1 MEKRVVVPLWGDA
14 GPMTEMESALDDLE
28 ASWADFAY
36 AIRPKSMARIVRR
49 PNTNPSIRC
58 DSLLSVHNVLEHYRE
73 KLQAGDHSAIFDAL
87 THCAAEN
94 VPMPYWV
101 SSAIIEIAR
110 NLHGKPAPG
119 EQPKSLHELFG
130 MEVRFPTSQTKALKA
145 KRDLHLRGQ
154 LWSTASLIK
163 HEEGTRAKREL
174 IAAGFIHETVRG
186 HRPNKVSCYAVTW
199 RTLDR
204 LPGYDEGAAATFVRG
219 AYQKP
224 SCGVE
229 ARSIAPSHGVAKP
242 APTPSHNAIR
252 AIPEHPS
259 ATCWTKRHGAQPIQ
273 PWASSAA
280 RTICASR

>member
-163 HEEGTRAKREL
+163 HEEGISTDAAIKKARERL
-174 IAAGFIHETVRG
+174 RFPYSQRKARQLFDLQEQIQRG
-186 HRPNKVSCYAVTW
+186 Y
-199 RTLDR
+199 LD
-204 LPGYDEGAAATFVRG
+204 
-219 AYQKP
+219 
-224 SCGVE
+224 
-229 ARSIAPSHGVAKP
+229 ARSGNTNRRKVHR
-242 APTPSHNAIR
+242 IR
-252 AIPEHPS
+252 
-259 ATCWTKRHGAQPIQ
+259 
-273 PWASSAA
+273 
-280 RTICASR
+280 